1 MRTCTTLLV
10 SPSIPRVI
18 FYIDASTDGGWLREN
33 PIPSD
38 KGRFGHF
45 DEIAL
50 QNKRLLQ
57 QILSEDSSS
66 HYASVST
73 LSTDPYDE
81 ILIKKIRTLYQS
93 CMDEDGLNEI
103 GEAPLK
109 DVARKIR
116 ELFRGK
122 TTIVDAEETDSE
134 KDRVRLTA
142 TVAYLH
148 SRGKL

>member
-1 MRTCTTLLV
+1 MTLPV
-10 SPSIPRVI
+10 SLPPIPLTQSLMV
-18 FYIDASTDGGWLREN
+18 FQDGGWLKAN

-38 KGRFGHF
+38 KGKYGHF

-57 QILSEDSSS
+57 QIVSQDSSARFS
-66 HYASVST
+66 TASE
-73 LSTDPYDE
+73 LMKDPYDE
-81 ILIKKIRTLYQS
+81 ALLKKLRGLYQS
-93 CMDEDGLNEI
+93 CMDEDHLNDL

-109 DVARKIR
+109 EMAQKIQ

-122 TTIVDAEETDSE
+122 TTVVDSLAQEPSAEQE
-134 KDRVRLTA
+134 RARLTA

-148 SRGKL
+148 SRGK